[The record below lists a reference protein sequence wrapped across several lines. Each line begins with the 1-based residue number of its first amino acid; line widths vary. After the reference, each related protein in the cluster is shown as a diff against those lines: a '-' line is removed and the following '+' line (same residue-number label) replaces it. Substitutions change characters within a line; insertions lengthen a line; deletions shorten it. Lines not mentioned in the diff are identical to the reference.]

1 MKKADEPTK
10 PSVTMAANVGPPVLT
25 EGQTKKKDVEDVK
38 VGDSKKN
45 GDEDAMD
52 VEQTPIQNPQL
63 KETTR
68 HANEHSPHR
77 PTPIS
82 TDRREVEDAPHVR

>member
-1 MKKADEPTK
+1 MRKVDEPTK
-10 PSVTMAANVGPPVLT
+10 PSATMVANVGPPAPT

-38 VGDSKKN
+38 VGDPKRN

-52 VEQTPIQNPQL
+52 VEQTPIQNPLL

-68 HANEHSPHR
+68 HANERSPHH

-82 TDRREVEDAPHVR
+82 TDKEIEDAPHVR